1 MQLVT
6 EKRRR
11 GGADKGIFHVVRC
24 LVTSAGNLT
33 CSINVGH
40 LGYFTVIRLMFKK
53 KKKTAQT
60 IEKYYSGDHNVK
72 ND

>member
-1 MQLVT
+1 MQFVT

-24 LVTSAGNLT
+24 LVTSAGNLI
-33 CSINVGH
+33 CSIYVEH
-40 LGYFTVIRLMFKK
+40 LGYFTVIRLVFK